1 MVKNYGGN
9 KSKKQGR
16 KFVNKDSTT
25 QNTRLSKQ
33 EDEIYAAVI
42 KEYGNG
48 MACIKCVDGEERL
61 LVIRKKFKG
70 RSKRDNLIKS
80 GTWVL
85 AGLRSWEVLKADAKE
100 KCDLLEVYDSD
111 DIEFLKQSVDINWN
125 SIKNIGR
132 IETINESDDIHFTTN
147 EYVDDLNI
155 SDNDE
160 DEDSEDINIDDL

>member
-48 MACIKCVDGEERL
+48 MASIKCVDGEERL

-70 RSKRDNLIKS
+70 RSKRDNLIKT

-100 KCDLLEVYDSD
+100 KCDLLEVYNSD
-111 DIEFLKQSVDINWN
+111 DIEFLKQSVDINWD

-132 IETINESDDIHFTTN
+132 IETINENDDIHFTSN

-155 SDNDE
+155 SENEE
-160 DEDSEDINIDDL
+160 DGDSEDIDIDDL